1 MYSPLYL
8 NNSNRIIHV
17 VDELLY
23 RVSDELADVINEVVV
38 AVVRS
43 RVASLFSFVLQLGVR
58 DDFESSYSVEKK
70 IVFDIGT

>member
-43 RVASLFSFVLQLGVR
+43 SITLFFYFVLQLGVR